1 MWEWAAFF
9 LPDRC
14 SKMKL
19 AQRGHK
25 TLSFPE
31 SKVPVDVKESL
42 MEELAGRINGNR
54 SAGAAPIFV
63 SGCRLSLPGS
73 VQWCTIVF
81 LPDPR
86 VQRLGDAI
94 QQHHLVSNHWRLVF
108 FFNWPLV
115 MSIAI
120 FWSTYNSGDL
130 LLLTCYAIG
139 VSYLKKNLQHLDNI
153 SSRTPKSEN
162 FSL

>member
-1 MWEWAAFF
+1 
-9 LPDRC
+9 
-14 SKMKL
+14 MKL

-108 FFNWPLV
+108 FFN
-115 MSIAI
+115 
-120 FWSTYNSGDL
+120 
-130 LLLTCYAIG
+130 
-139 VSYLKKNLQHLDNI
+139 
-153 SSRTPKSEN
+153 
-162 FSL
+162 